1 MENKARQLVF
11 YQQLD
16 NQEWPLYLAATSEGL
31 CFVGSLGEDFTE
43 LENWTEKYVPDALLV
58 ENKAETAKYAEQLQE
73 YFKGERSHF
82 DIPLNAI
89 GTDFQRKVWTALKEL
104 SYGETTSYGEI
115 ADKINRPGSSRA
127 VGTAIGKNP
136 ILIVVPCHRV
146 IHKNGGISGYRGKLP
161 MKKKLLALETKQ
173 PLANEI

>member
-1 MENKARQLVF
+1 MEDKVRHLVF
-11 YQQLD
+11 YQQLA

-31 CFVGSLGEDFTE
+31 CFVGSLGEGFAE
-43 LENWTEKYVPDALLV
+43 LENWTEKYIPGALLE
-58 ENKAETAKYAEQLQE
+58 ENEAETAKYAEQLQE
-73 YFKGERSHF
+73 YFKGERSRF

-89 GTDFQRKVWTALKEL
+89 GTDFQQEVWTALKEL
-104 SYGETTSYGEI
+104 SYGETASYGEI

-161 MKKKLLALETKQ
+161 MKKRLLALETKMTFGK
-173 PLANEI
+173 

>member
-1 MENKARQLVF
+1 MGNKVRQLVF

-31 CFVGSLGEDFTE
+31 CFVGSLGEGFAE
-43 LENWTEKYVPDALLV
+43 LEKWTEKYVPGALLV
-58 ENKAETAKYAEQLQE
+58 ENEAETAKYAEQLQE
-73 YFKGERSHF
+73 YFKGERNRF
-82 DIPLNAI
+82 NIPLNAI
-89 GTDFQRKVWTALKEL
+89 GTDFQQEVWTALKEL

-161 MKKKLLALETKQ
+161 MKKKLLALETKTTFGK
-173 PLANEI
+173 

>member
-1 MENKARQLVF
+1 MENKVSQLVF

-31 CFVGSLGEDFTE
+31 CFVGSLGEGFAE
-43 LENWTEKYVPDALLV
+43 LEKWTEKYVLDALLE
-58 ENKAETAKYAEQLQE
+58 ENEAETAKYAEQLQE
-73 YFKGERSHF
+73 YFKGERSRF

-89 GTDFQRKVWTALKEL
+89 GTDFQQEVWTALKDL

-115 ADKINRPGSSRA
+115 ANKINRPGSSRA

-146 IHKNGGISGYRGKLP
+146 IHKNGEISGYRGKLP
-161 MKKKLLALETKQ
+161 MKKKLLALETTTFGK
-173 PLANEI
+173 